1 MAIAHLAK
9 VGCAGEAPRG
19 RYCRSAR
26 NELRER
32 FGWRHGNEISDAE
45 GGRPL
50 DRVHADRHACGHVP
64 DQEGRIEL
72 RNGGQA
78 DGGRACMYDGS
89 SRIAPAQKLG
99 VVPRAR
105 IGPRLLAGARA
116 VVEVT
121 PMVQRGGGR
130 IDPDRPDLIDGLQTL
145 ATFGQPAARSRIS
158 PPRPTKGRVE

>member
-1 MAIAHLAK
+1 VLP
-9 VGCAGEAPRG
+9 VGQD
-19 RYCRSAR
+19 
-26 NELRER
+26 LRDR

-50 DRVHADRHACGHVP
+50 DRVHADRDACGHVP

-72 RNGGQA
+72 RNDGQA
-78 DGGRACMYDGS
+78 DGERDDGGRACMYDGL
-89 SRIAPAQKLG
+89 SRIAPGQKLG

-130 IDPDRPDLIDGLQTL
+130 IDPDRLDLIDGLQTC
-145 ATFGQPAARSRIS
+145 ATFGQPAVRSRIS